1 MKEFIGEITFESA
14 VEMLKSLH
22 PDVAA
27 ELLRL
32 IRAGIICIAL
42 KRASDK
48 GYIDRLLN
56 AIERKNNKQEPAVV

>member
-32 IRAGIICIAL
+32 IRAGII
-42 KRASDK
+42 
-48 GYIDRLLN
+48 
-56 AIERKNNKQEPAVV
+56 